1 MDIKQRLDEIWSLE
15 FIKCLPPQI
24 QRGYSFAENNEQKPI
39 LVTGINPSF
48 RDGQDQVGN
57 TSYNLDF
64 YEMKPDNY
72 FSPIKKMLH
81 DDELNI
87 DLRNDAAYMDLFYF
101 REQDQEFLKKQ
112 ILPLPEGLR
121 FTIEQLNLSQH
132 IIEDIIRPSLI
143 VVKNK
148 ESWAYFG
155 KLFEEKGWV
164 WMGYQFEFIQ
174 NMECGEM
181 LRITGLLDS
190 NERIA
195 PEIKETNL
203 KGTFVLFTNHINQYT
218 PTEKRP
224 KAKLLFN
231 IYEWTE
237 AEKMTME
244 YAL

>member
-1 MDIKQRLDEIWSLE
+1 
-15 FIKCLPPQI
+15 
-24 QRGYSFAENNEQKPI
+24 
-39 LVTGINPSF
+39 
-48 RDGQDQVGN
+48 
-57 TSYNLDF
+57 
-64 YEMKPDNY
+64 
-72 FSPIKKMLH
+72 MLH

-112 ILPLPEGLR
+112 ILPSPEGLR

-132 IIEDIIRPSLI
+132 IIEDIIQPSLI

-174 NMECGEM
+174 NMECGE
-181 LRITGLLDS
+181 LFRITGFLDS
-190 NERIA
+190 DEKIA

-203 KGTFVLFTNHINQYT
+203 KGTFLLFTNHINQYT

-224 KAKLLFN
+224 RAKQLFN
-231 IYEWTE
+231 INEWAR
-237 AEKMTME
+237 AEKMTRE